1 MLTAKENV
9 RMVLALNYQQKD
21 IINEIIVKDV
31 WIAICNKNIDLIFNG
46 PVDKYYIISS
56 QDLCGIIENHSHKLC
71 IDKKIIV

>member
-31 WIAICNKNIDLIFNG
+31 
-46 PVDKYYIISS
+46 
-56 QDLCGIIENHSHKLC
+56 
-71 IDKKIIV
+71 